1 MRIDKNIPYI
11 LAFLGLILLI
21 NTTLVDPMKE
31 KNRDLAL
38 QIESIKRSDSSDDQD
53 MGGQFRRSGKG
64 PDMARD
70 LGLYEISN
78 KGLSIESMEAIEGNG
93 YRQYEISISGKGDSL
108 LKFVQGLKSMDNKLV
123 VESLNYDGQGQSK
136 YVIKLHFFD

>member
-1 MRIDKNIPYI
+1 MRIDKNILYI
-11 LAFLGLILLI
+11 LAFFGLMVLI

-38 QIESIKRSDSSDDQD
+38 QIESIKRSDSSDNQD

-70 LGLYEISN
+70 LGLYEISK

-123 VESLNYDGQGQSK
+123 VDSISYDGQGQSK

>member
-1 MRIDKNIPYI
+1 MRIDKNILYI
-11 LAFLGLILLI
+11 LAFFGLMVLI

-38 QIESIKRSDSSDDQD
+38 QIESIKRSDSSDEQD

-93 YRQYEISISGKGDSL
+93 YRQYEVSISGKGDSL

>member
-1 MRIDKNIPYI
+1 MRIDKNILYI

-123 VESLNYDGQGQSK
+123 VESLNYDGQGQAK

>member
-1 MRIDKNIPYI
+1 MRIDKNILYI
-11 LAFLGLILLI
+11 LAFFGLMVLI

-38 QIESIKRSDSSDDQD
+38 QIESIKRSDSSDNKD

-70 LGLYEISN
+70 LGLYEISK

>member
-1 MRIDKNIPYI
+1 MRIDKNILYI
-11 LAFLGLILLI
+11 LAFFGLMVLI

-38 QIESIKRSDSSDDQD
+38 QIESIKRSDSSDNQD

-93 YRQYEISISGKGDSL
+93 YRQYEVSISGKGDSL

>member
-1 MRIDKNIPYI
+1 MRIDKNILYI

-31 KNRDLAL
+31 KNRDLAF
-38 QIESIKRSDSSDDQD
+38 QIENIKRSDSSDDQD

-93 YRQYEISISGKGDSL
+93 YRQYEVSISGKGDSL

>member
-1 MRIDKNIPYI
+1 MRIDKNILYI

-64 PDMARD
+64 PNMARD

-93 YRQYEISISGKGDSL
+93 YRQYEVSISGKGDSL

>member
-1 MRIDKNIPYI
+1 MRIDKNILYI
-11 LAFLGLILLI
+11 LAFFGLMVLI

-93 YRQYEISISGKGDSL
+93 YRQYEVSISGKGDSL

>member
-1 MRIDKNIPYI
+1 MRIDKNILYI

-70 LGLYEISN
+70 LGFMKYPTRDFL
-78 KGLSIESMEAIEGNG
+78 LS
-93 YRQYEISISGKGDSL
+93 L
-108 LKFVQGLKSMDNKLV
+108 WKL
-123 VESLNYDGQGQSK
+123 
-136 YVIKLHFFD
+136 

>member
-1 MRIDKNIPYI
+1 MRIDKNILYI
-11 LAFLGLILLI
+11 LAFLGLMLLI

-38 QIESIKRSDSSDDQD
+38 QIESIKRSDSSDEQD

-93 YRQYEISISGKGDSL
+93 YRQYEVSISGKGDSL
-108 LKFVQGLKSMDNKLV
+108 LKFVQGLKSMDSKLV
-123 VESLNYDGQGQSK
+123 VESLNYDGQDQSK

>member
-1 MRIDKNIPYI
+1 MRIDKNILYI
-11 LAFLGLILLI
+11 LAFLGFILLI

-53 MGGQFRRSGKG
+53 MGDQLRRSGKR

>member
-1 MRIDKNIPYI
+1 MRIDKNILYI

-38 QIESIKRSDSSDDQD
+38 QIESIKRSDSSEDQD
-53 MGGQFRRSGKG
+53 MGDQLRRSGKR

>member
-1 MRIDKNIPYI
+1 MRIDKNILYI
-11 LAFLGLILLI
+11 LAFFGLMVLI

-70 LGLYEISN
+70 LGLYEISK

>member
-1 MRIDKNIPYI
+1 MRIDKNILYI
-11 LAFLGLILLI
+11 LAFFGLMVLI

-38 QIESIKRSDSSDDQD
+38 QIESIKRSDSSDNQD

-78 KGLSIESMEAIEGNG
+78 NGLSIESMEAIEGNG

>member
-1 MRIDKNIPYI
+1 MRIDKNILYI
-11 LAFLGLILLI
+11 LAFLGLMVLI
-21 NTTLVDPMKE
+21 NTTLVDPIKE

-93 YRQYEISISGKGDSL
+93 YRQYEVSISGKGDSL

>member
-1 MRIDKNIPYI
+1 MRIDKNILYI

-53 MGGQFRRSGKG
+53 MGGQFRMSGKG

-136 YVIKLHFFD
+136 YVIKLHFSD

>member
-1 MRIDKNIPYI
+1 MRIDKNILYI

-93 YRQYEISISGKGDSL
+93 YMQYEISISGKGDSL

>member
-1 MRIDKNIPYI
+1 MRIDKNILYI

-38 QIESIKRSDSSDDQD
+38 QIESIKRSDSSDHQD
-53 MGGQFRRSGKG
+53 MGDQLRRSGKG

>member
-1 MRIDKNIPYI
+1 MRIDKNILYI

-123 VESLNYDGQGQSK
+123 VESLNYDSQGQSK

>member
-1 MRIDKNIPYI
+1 MRIDKNILYI

-53 MGGQFRRSGKG
+53 MGDQLRRSGKG

-123 VESLNYDGQGQSK
+123 VENLNYDGQGQSK

>member
-1 MRIDKNIPYI
+1 MRIDKNILYI

-38 QIESIKRSDSSDDQD
+38 QIERIKRSDSSDDQD
-53 MGGQFRRSGKG
+53 MEGQFRRSGKG

-93 YRQYEISISGKGDSL
+93 YRQYEVGISGKGYSL

>member
-1 MRIDKNIPYI
+1 MRIDKNILYI
-11 LAFLGLILLI
+11 LAFLGLMLLI

-53 MGGQFRRSGKG
+53 MGGQFRRSGKR

>member
-1 MRIDKNIPYI
+1 MRIDKNILYI
-11 LAFLGLILLI
+11 LAFLGLMLLI

-38 QIESIKRSDSSDDQD
+38 QIESIKRSDSSDNRD

>member
-1 MRIDKNIPYI
+1 MRIDKNILYI
-11 LAFLGLILLI
+11 LAFFGLILLI

-93 YRQYEISISGKGDSL
+93 YRQYEVSISGKGDSL
-108 LKFVQGLKSMDNKLV
+108 LKFVQGLKSMDNKSV
-123 VESLNYDGQGQSK
+123 VESINYDGQGQSK

>member
-1 MRIDKNIPYI
+1 MRIDKNILYI

-53 MGGQFRRSGKG
+53 MGDQLRRSGKR

>member
-1 MRIDKNIPYI
+1 MRIDKNILYI
-11 LAFLGLILLI
+11 LAFFGLMVLI

-38 QIESIKRSDSSDDQD
+38 QIESIKRSYSSDNQD

-70 LGLYEISN
+70 LGLYEISK

>member
-1 MRIDKNIPYI
+1 MRIDKNILYI
-11 LAFLGLILLI
+11 LAFFGLMVLI

-38 QIESIKRSDSSDDQD
+38 QIETIKRSDSSDNQD

-70 LGLYEISN
+70 LGLYEISK

>member
-1 MRIDKNIPYI
+1 MRIDKNILYI

>member
-1 MRIDKNIPYI
+1 MRIDKNILYI
-11 LAFLGLILLI
+11 LAFFGLLVLI

-38 QIESIKRSDSSDDQD
+38 QIESIKRSDSSDNQD

-70 LGLYEISN
+70 LGLYEISK

-123 VESLNYDGQGQSK
+123 VESLNYEGQGQSK

>member
-1 MRIDKNIPYI
+1 MRIDKNILYI
-11 LAFLGLILLI
+11 LAFLGLMVLI

-93 YRQYEISISGKGDSL
+93 YRQYEVSISGKGDSL

-136 YVIKLHFFD
+136 YVIKLYFFD

>member
-1 MRIDKNIPYI
+1 MRIDKNILYI

-53 MGGQFRRSGKG
+53 MGGQFRRSGKE

-93 YRQYEISISGKGDSL
+93 YRQYEVSISGKGDSL

>member
-1 MRIDKNIPYI
+1 MRIDKNILYI
-11 LAFLGLILLI
+11 LAFFGLMVLI

-38 QIESIKRSDSSDDQD
+38 QIESIKRSDSSDNQD

-70 LGLYEISN
+70 LGLYEISK

-136 YVIKLHFFD
+136 HVIKLHFFD

>member
-1 MRIDKNIPYI
+1 MRIDKNILYI

-38 QIESIKRSDSSDDQD
+38 QIESIKRSESSDDQD
-53 MGGQFRRSGKG
+53 MGDQLRRSGKR

>member
-1 MRIDKNIPYI
+1 MRIDKNILYI
-11 LAFLGLILLI
+11 LAFLGLVLLI

-93 YRQYEISISGKGDSL
+93 YRQYEVSISGKGDSL

>member
-1 MRIDKNIPYI
+1 MRIDKNILYI

-53 MGGQFRRSGKG
+53 MGDQLRRPGKR

>member
-1 MRIDKNIPYI
+1 MRIDKNILYI
-11 LAFLGLILLI
+11 LAFLGLMVLI
-21 NTTLVDPMKE
+21 NTTLVDPMKK

-93 YRQYEISISGKGDSL
+93 YRQYEVSISGKGDSL

>member
-1 MRIDKNIPYI
+1 MRIDKNILYI
-11 LAFLGLILLI
+11 LAFFGLMVLI

-38 QIESIKRSDSSDDQD
+38 QIESIKRSDSSDNQD

-70 LGLYEISN
+70 LGLYEISK

-108 LKFVQGLKSMDNKLV
+108 LKFVQGLKSMDNKLA

>member
-1 MRIDKNIPYI
+1 MRIDKNILYI
-11 LAFLGLILLI
+11 LAFLGLMVLI

-70 LGLYEISN
+70 LGLYEISK

>member
-1 MRIDKNIPYI
+1 MRIDKNILYI
-11 LAFLGLILLI
+11 LAFLGLMLLI

-38 QIESIKRSDSSDDQD
+38 QIESIKRSDSSDEQD

-93 YRQYEISISGKGDSL
+93 YRQYEVSISGKGDSL
-108 LKFVQGLKSMDNKLV
+108 LKFVQGLKSMDSKLV